1 MQEGGYKNISTGNAS
16 KIASESSL
24 LYNKSLSSGMVDS
37 LISIIK
43 NDHSDIQAQESTESG
58 EFDIVIT
65 TGSGQ

>member
-1 MQEGGYKNISTGNAS
+1 
-16 KIASESSL
+16 
-24 LYNKSLSSGMVDS
+24 MVDS